1 MLMVVEKQISGR
13 ICHEIHRFAKGN
25 NRYVKN
31 YDKNIESSYFMFI
44 WMCNVACKWL
54 YMGKYGSKFD
64 EYFIK
69 NYDEDSN
76 KGYTF
81 EVDVEYPKDL
91 HDFYSNCHS

>member
-1 MLMVVEKQISGR
+1 
-13 ICHEIHRFAKGN
+13 
-25 NRYVKN
+25 
-31 YDKNIESSYFMFI
+31 
-44 WMCNVACKWL
+44 MCNVACKWL
-54 YMGKYGSKFD
+54 YMGKNGSKFD

-91 HDFYSNCHS
+91 HDCYSNCHS